1 MVLFQRTII
10 LQLYILAAVR
20 ASPQISWSPCNET
33 EFPSA
38 ISNDCGTLEVPRDY
52 TDPDSEPLALEL
64 LRVPALVQP
73 SNGSILFNFGGPGEA
88 ARGTLS
94 GYGPIFQQ
102 LVSRCSD
109 SFREEKRRER

>member
-10 LQLYILAAVR
+10 LQLSILAAAR
-20 ASPQISWSPCNET
+20 ASPQISWNPCNET

-38 ISNDCGTLEVPRDY
+38 IPNDCGTLEVPRDY
-52 TDPDSEPLALEL
+52 TDPESKPLALEL

-102 LVSRCSD
+102 
-109 SFREEKRRER
+109 

>member
-1 MVLFQRTII
+1 
-10 LQLYILAAVR
+10 
-20 ASPQISWSPCNET
+20 
-33 EFPSA
+33 
-38 ISNDCGTLEVPRDY
+38 VPRDY
-52 TDPDSEPLALEL
+52 TDPESKPLALEL

-102 LVSRCSD
+102 
-109 SFREEKRRER
+109 